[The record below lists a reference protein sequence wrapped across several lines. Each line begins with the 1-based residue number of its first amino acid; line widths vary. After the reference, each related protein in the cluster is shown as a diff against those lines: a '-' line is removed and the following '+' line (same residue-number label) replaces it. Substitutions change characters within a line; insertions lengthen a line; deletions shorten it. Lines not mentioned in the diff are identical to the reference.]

1 MTQERV
7 SEMIH
12 DLDSLNDRLS
22 DLALDLLHRAMGD
35 PDPKL
40 SAAAKSEKIVT
51 RSRRSVEKARSLLN
65 SLDLDQEE

>member
-1 MTQERV
+1 
-7 SEMIH
+7 
-12 DLDSLNDRLS
+12 
-22 DLALDLLHRAMGD
+22 MGD

-65 SLDLDQEE
+65 SLEVEAAE

>member
-1 MTQERV
+1 MRQERI

-22 DLALDLLHRAMGD
+22 DLALDLLHQAMGD

-65 SLDLDQEE
+65 SLEVEAEE